1 MAEKIDAP
9 SLINAA
15 GTGGKVIKEFI
26 GLINSGDNDL
36 SIAHMSSPSGW
47 REPGQRPEFDEYTI
61 VLKGML
67 RVETVEENYEI
78 KGGQAIIVKSGEW
91 VKYSSPGEGGAEYIA
106 VCLPAFSPGSVN
118 RDDIT
123 L

>member
-15 GTGGKVIKEFI
+15 GTGSKVINEFI

-47 REPGQRPEFDEYTI
+47 SEPGQRPEFDEYTI

-78 KGGQAIIVKSGEW
+78 KGGQAIVVRSGEW

>member
-1 MAEKIDAP
+1 MAKKIDAP

-15 GTGGKVIKEFI
+15 GTGSKVIKEFI
-26 GLINSGDNDL
+26 GLINSGNNDL

-47 REPGQRPEFDEYTI
+47 SEPGQRPEFDEYTV

-67 RVETVEENYEI
+67 LVETIEQNYEV
-78 KGGQAIIVKSGEW
+78 KGGQAIVVKSGEW
-91 VKYSSPGEGGAEYIA
+91 VKYSSPDEGGAEYIA
-106 VCLPAFSPGSVN
+106 VCLPAFSPNSVN

>member
-15 GTGGKVIKEFI
+15 GTGSKVIKEFI

-47 REPGQRPEFDEYTI
+47 SEPGQRPEFDEYTI

-67 RVETVEENYEI
+67 RVETIEENYEI
-78 KGGQAIIVKSGEW
+78 KGGQAIVVKSGEW
-91 VKYSSPGEGGAEYIA
+91 VKYSSPEEGGAEYLA
-106 VCLPAFSPGSVN
+106 VCLSISES
-118 RDDIT
+118 
-123 L
+123 